1 MADYKAGK
9 RIVGTSAERT
19 ALNLSSP
26 PQTSWKLLARGTG
39 SGTTVDTGTFT
50 AKDNLMILAH
60 SVNGTQ
66 YMRYNNDTG
75 SNYANRRNEEGGTDS
90 AQTSQTAIS
99 FTRNA
104 GEDMFIVGDLVNIAA
119 QEKLG
124 VYHQVSLNNAGA
136 GNAPK
141 RQEWGHKW
149 TNTSNQI
156 TRVTMTSDSG
166 NYSSDDEVV
175 VLGMD
180 NDEADSGTN
189 FWQELVNSDA
199 SSGTHTATFTS
210 KKYLWVEFYV
220 ENSGSIQPELI
231 LGSGGSI
238 DTGNNYTSRGSIN
251 GASDWTRT
259 SQDSIE
265 TEDNTGNP
273 IYCQFFIVN
282 DADYEKL
289 AIGHYNYR
297 YTAGAS
303 TASGS
308 IEVVGKW
315 ANTSA
320 QADILGFKDS
330 GSGSFAASKLK
341 IWGAD

>member
-1 MADYKAGK
+1 MAWTKLGS
-9 RIVGTSAERT
+9 TT
-19 ALNLSSP
+19 LSGAAAN
-26 PQTSWKLLARGTG
+26 TSWKLLARGTG

-50 AKDNLMILAH
+50 AKDNLMILIH
-60 SVNGTQ
+60 SLNGTQ
-66 YMRYNNDTG
+66 YVKYNNDTG
-75 SNYANRRNEEGGTDS
+75 SNYANRRNEEGGSDS
-90 AQTSQTAIS
+90 AQTSRTSIS
-99 FTRNA
+99 FTRNS

-124 VYHQVSLNNAGA
+124 VYHQISENSSGA

-141 RQEWGHKW
+141 RQEWSHKW
-149 TNTSNQI
+149 ANTSDQI

-199 SSGTHTATFTS
+199 SSGDHTATFTS
-210 KKYLWVEFYV
+210 KKYLLVEFYV

-238 DTGNNYTSRGSIN
+238 DTGNNYCTRYSQN
-251 GASDWTRT
+251 GNSDGTRT

-265 TEDNTGNP
+265 SETNQSSPMYGK
-273 IYCQFFIVN
+273 FFIIN
-282 DADYEKL
+282 KSDKEKL
-289 AIGHYNYR
+289 TFGHWDYQGS
-297 YTAGAS
+297 AGAG
-303 TASGS
+303 TAPDRV
-308 IEVVGKW
+308 EVTGKW
-315 ANTSA
+315 VNTSA
-320 QADILGFKDS
+320 QANILGFKDA
-330 GSGSFAASKLK
+330 GSGSFGASTLK
-341 IWGAD
+341 VWGAD